1 MTRVLLVTGK
11 GGVGKTT
18 VAGATAVHA
27 AADGARVLVTSTD
40 PAHSLGDLFDVEL
53 GDSPRL
59 VAPNL
64 QALQLDGQA
73 RLEEH
78 WADVRDWLVE
88 VFVAGGADRIQAAEL
103 VLLPGMDELFA
114 LLDVERRVASG
125 AHDLVV
131 VDCAPTAETLRLL
144 TLPDALA
151 FYTDRLLGPGR
162 RLARLVRPVT
172 KSVGGVPL
180 PDDQV
185 FSTVDDI
192 HRRLAT
198 VRDLFTNPDRTTVRL
213 VLTPERMVVAEALRT
228 ATALS
233 LFGHAIDAVVLN
245 RVIDSQP
252 SGSPL
257 AAWHDQ
263 QQEHLATVEQAFPD
277 TCRLQAGM
285 QLVEPIGVPAL
296 AALGRELYEDR
307 NPIDRL
313 SEVVGIEVEGLPG
326 GSAIVRVPLPFAR
339 RDDVDVHRRGRDLHV
354 TVGTVKRV
362 ITLPASLA
370 THRVAGAGLSD
381 GNLVVRL
388 ESRGQPHVVEAA
400 S

>member
-27 AADGARVLVTSTD
+27 AGNGARVLVTSTD
-40 PAHSLGDLFDVEL
+40 PAHSLGDLFDLEL
-53 GDSPRL
+53 GDAPRQ
-59 VAPNL
+59 VSPNL

-114 LLDVERRVASG
+114 LLDVERRIASDEY
-125 AHDLVV
+125 DLVV

-144 TLPDALA
+144 ALPDALA

-198 VRDLFTNPDRTTVRL
+198 VREVFTNPDRTTVRL
-213 VLTPERMVVAEALRT
+213 VMTPERLVIAEALRT

-233 LFGHAIDAVVLN
+233 LFGHVIDAVVVN
-245 RVIDSQP
+245 RVIEAQP
-252 SGSPL
+252 AESPL
-257 AAWHDQ
+257 AAWYEQ
-263 QQEHLATVEQAFPD
+263 QQGHLVTVQQAFTD
-277 TCRLQAGM
+277 ICRLHARM
-285 QLVEPIGVPAL
+285 QLVEPIGVDAL
-296 AALGRELYEDR
+296 AALGQELYEDR
-307 NPIDRL
+307 NPVDRL

-326 GSAIVRVPLPFAR
+326 GNAVVRVPLPFAR
-339 RDDVDVHRRGRDLHV
+339 RDDVDLHRRGRDLHV

-362 ITLPASLA
+362 IALPASLA
-370 THRVAGAGLSD
+370 SHRVAGAGLTA

-388 ESRGQPHVVEAA
+388 EARAQSRVVEAA